1 MSEIYVS
8 AVLGRPVIDPA
19 GVELGRLEDLRLV
32 PGELLPLVSGLF
44 IRNRGKRHFLPWGA
58 VTLFT
63 PVVVSARADGL
74 RVEDAA
80 DADTPDIRLRRDVL
94 DRQIVDVDGAKVVRV
109 NDLKL
114 RTRGANLFVEAVDVG
129 IRGMARRLGQLRFW
143 NWLAGVFGAKLPFR
157 EINWRFV
164 APLDL
169 NADRLTLTVARERLT
184 DLHPADIAE
193 ILAQL
198 PHKEVGT
205 VLGSLDPETVS
216 EAIGELDPELGGRVI
231 SQLDSEQASDIL
243 EEMEPHEA
251 ADLLGDLPE
260 EKAQELLGLMD
271 ADDAEMVQELLEH
284 EEDTAGGL
292 MNNLFAFVPP
302 AMDTE
307 YVYPIPDGL
316 TLPWNAAALIV
327 SLAVFAYAFRSRKT
341 PELTALFVTG
351 IVGILLVAGSRT
363 IPGMVFYQLVLKKT
377 LPILF
382 AAFSNTTRWLPLVIL
397 PYAILFA
404 RAAADT
410 AAHWRPRAT
419 MTFGCI

>member
-94 DRQIVDVDGAKVVRV
+94 DRQI
-109 NDLKL
+109 
-114 RTRGANLFVEAVDVG
+114 VDVG

-260 EKAQELLGLMD
+260 EKAKELLGLMD
-271 ADDAEMVQELLEH
+271 AEDAEMVQELLEH

-302 AMDTE
+302 AMTAEEAINYIRLVGAEVDNIY
-307 YVYPIPDGL
+307 YVYVIRADETPLGVVTLKRLLLSPPKTPVAEIMTVGLKAVAVDDGPETIMEIL
-316 TLPWNAAALIV
+316 SKYNL
-327 SLAVFAYAFRSRKT
+327 LAVPVLDDGGRM
-341 PELTALFVTG
+341 
-351 IVGILLVAGSRT
+351 VGTVPADD
-363 IPGMVFYQLVLKKT
+363 VLKMF
-377 LPILF
+377 LPESITRKRF
-382 AAFSNTTRWLPLVIL
+382 AA
-397 PYAILFA
+397 
-404 RAAADT
+404 
-410 AAHWRPRAT
+410 H
-419 MTFGCI
+419 